1 LQGFGQSRRQPEEE
15 GMRSIRVLA
24 VAVATFGLMA
34 AAPAAMAGDTR
45 CVGVLPPG
53 IYDNVVVPSGA
64 SCVIAA
70 AEIRG
75 NLKAEPGSQIIDV
88 RNSTIHGNVEGDSFS
103 SFDLHG
109 STVEGNVTLKK
120 FKANVQVCGTMVHE
134 DLQVEEGQGR
144 VELGRPATGCAAN
157 QVGENLQAY
166 KNVIAVHLA
175 IDGNMVGKNLQ
186 VYETMGPGPKSVEE
200 NTVGQIVQCFKNQ
213 PPFKGGPNEA
223 PEREGEC
230 F

>member
-1 LQGFGQSRRQPEEE
+1 
-15 GMRSIRVLA
+15 MRSFWVLA
-24 VAVATFGLMA
+24 VAATTLGLLI
-34 AAPAAMAGDTR
+34 AAPAAMADDTR
-45 CVGVLPPG
+45 CVGLLAPG
-53 IYDNVVVPSGA
+53 VYDNVVVPSGA
-64 SCVIAA
+64 SCAIAG

-88 RNSTIHGNVEGDSFS
+88 RNSTIHGNVEGDSFA

-109 STVEGNVTLKK
+109 SMVGGNVTLKK
-120 FKANVQVCGTMVHE
+120 FTTNVQVCATQVRK
-134 DLQVEEGQGR
+134 DLQVEDGRGR
-144 VELGRPATGCAAN
+144 VELGSPPTCGAN

-166 KNVIAVHLA
+166 KNIITVYLT

-186 VYETMGPGPKSVEE
+186 VYETRGPGPKSVEG
-200 NTVGQIVQCFKNQ
+200 NTVGQIVQCFKNE
-213 PPFKGGPNEA
+213 PPFKGGPNQA

>member
-1 LQGFGQSRRQPEEE
+1 
-15 GMRSIRVLA
+15 VLA
-24 VAVATFGLMA
+24 VAVTTFGLLV
-34 AAPAAMAGDTR
+34 AAPAAMADDTT

-53 IYDNVVVPSGA
+53 VYDNVVVPSGA
-64 SCVIAA
+64 SCVIAG

-109 STVEGNVTLKK
+109 STVGGNVTLKK
-120 FKANVQVCGTMVHE
+120 FTTNVQVCETQVRE
-134 DLQVEEGQGR
+134 DLQVEDGQGR
-144 VELGRPATGCAAN
+144 VELGNPPTCAGN

-166 KNVIAVHLA
+166 KNVITVYLA
-175 IDGNMVGKNLQ
+175 INGNMVGKNLQ
-186 VYETMGPGPKSVEE
+186 VYENVGLGPKTVED
-200 NTVGQIVQCFKNQ
+200 NTVGQIVQCFKNE
-213 PPFKGGPNEA
+213 PPFKGGPNQA